1 MQISIGLVL
10 ALVSAVAV
18 NWAYSR
24 EHDAAAGMPAF
35 SLRRP
40 LRFVSLLVADR
51 GWLVG
56 FATET
61 AGWLVYVAALRLA
74 PISLVQ
80 AVCASGI
87 AVLAFATA
95 HGHPSR
101 LARHEKVA
109 VAVAFAGFVLL
120 ALSLVDTRQADHPPD
135 GAAVAIWLV
144 CSVGAAL
151 MLAGSRLGLGRGPAL
166 GLAAGL
172 FFAGGDIS
180 AKLVVYGGVWF
191 VAVSSL
197 IVCYALGTSVL
208 QAGFQHSDALTTAGL
223 ATLATNAVPIAAG
236 FVVFGEQLPHGA
248 RGTLQLA
255 AFASLVVSAAFLAR
269 AAAPTA
275 AASEARSRPAGDAAV
290 PSRGDAH
297 GMNPVVRVDQ
307 LTKYY
312 GASRGII
319 DTSFEIAAGEVFG
332 FLGPNGAGKSTT
344 IRLMLDL
351 IRPTS
356 GRVELFGLDPQRNG
370 IEIRRRVGYVPGD
383 LRLYERLTARDLLRY
398 FAHLRGLRDLGDA
411 PRLVE
416 RLQLELDR
424 PIRSLS
430 KGNRQKVGLVQA
442 LMHRPELLVLDE
454 PTSGLDP
461 LVQQTF
467 NELLREAT
475 GEGRTVF
482 LSSHMLG
489 EVQRVADRVALVR
502 EGRIEL
508 VEEVETLRRR
518 AFTRVEVTF
527 ADAPP
532 PDAFTGV
539 PGVRELDRHGEA
551 SVLFVL
557 EGPADPLVKALARHH
572 VLALDVHEA
581 DLEDIFLTL
590 YRGDS
595 PHAA

>member
-1 MQISIGLVL
+1 VQISIGLVL

-35 SLRRP
+35 SARHPR
-40 LRFVSLLVADR
+40 RFVSLLVADR

-95 HGHPSR
+95 HGQPSR

-109 VAVAFAGFVLL
+109 VAVAFAGLVLL
-120 ALSLVDTRQADHPPD
+120 AFSLVDSRQADHSPAW
-135 GAAVAIWLV
+135 AAVTIWLV

-151 MLAGSRLGLGRGPAL
+151 MFAGSRVGLARGPAF

-172 FFAGGDIS
+172 LFAGGDIS
-180 AKLVVYGGVWF
+180 AKLVVYGGIWF
-191 VAVSSL
+191 VAVISL

-208 QAGFQHSDALTTAGL
+208 QAGFQHSNALTAAGL
-223 ATLATNAVPIAAG
+223 ATLTTNAVPIAAG
-236 FVVFGEQLPHGA
+236 FVLFGEQLPHGA
-248 RGTLQLA
+248 KGTLQLA

-275 AASEARSRPAGDAAV
+275 AASEARQRRVTDAAYL
-290 PSRGDAH
+290 SRGNTRGLDT
-297 GMNPVVRVDQ
+297 VVRVDR
-307 LTKYY
+307 LTKFY

-319 DTSFEIAAGEVFG
+319 DTSFEVSAGEIFG

-356 GRVELFGLDPQRNG
+356 GRIDLFGLDPQKKG
-370 IEIRRRVGYVPGD
+370 LEIRRRVGYVPGD
-383 LRLYERLTARDLLRY
+383 LRLYERLTPRDLLRY
-398 FAHLRGLRDLGDA
+398 FAHLRGMRDLGDA

-416 RLQLELDR
+416 RLELELDR

-518 AFTRVEVTF
+518 AFTRVEVSF
-527 ADAPP
+527 ADTPP
-532 PDAFTGV
+532 GDAFAGI
-539 PGVRELDRHGEA
+539 PGVRALERRGD
-551 SVLFVL
+551 SVLFAL

-572 VLALDVHEA
+572 VLALDIHEA

-590 YRGDS
+590 YRS
-595 PHAA
+595 ESTHAE